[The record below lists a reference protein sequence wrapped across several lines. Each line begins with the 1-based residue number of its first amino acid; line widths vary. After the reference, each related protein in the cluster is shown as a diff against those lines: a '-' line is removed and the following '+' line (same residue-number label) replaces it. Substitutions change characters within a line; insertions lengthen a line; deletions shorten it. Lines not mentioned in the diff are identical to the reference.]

1 MKGILICADDYG
13 LHPDV
18 DRAIVDL
25 AARHRI
31 GATSVLVDA
40 QGLRERAMWLDSL
53 DVDVGLHLNLTQ
65 VVGDLD
71 ATDVHTSLGR
81 LILACYLGKI
91 SRQWVQRAVSR
102 QLDRFEALFDRMP
115 DYVDGHQHVHQLP
128 VVRDVLLEELNRRFG
143 QMSQEAASQPCTRP
157 WIRSTRAIPGL
168 MRTGLRQWLK
178 AMVIQG
184 LGGKSLDRSARAA
197 GFLMNAGFAGI
208 YDFTKPALPY
218 EVLMQRWLD
227 GCGQGSM
234 IMTHPSCMLLAGDPV
249 GKARLMEYQVLGGDV
264 FSRLLIERD
273 LCIVRLSKYLPDT
286 LMARQDSSRP

>member
-25 AARHRI
+25 AARQRI

-40 QGLRERAMWLDSL
+40 LGLHDRASWLDRL

-65 VVGDLD
+65 VVGELN
-71 ATDVHTSLGR
+71 ASDVQTSLGR
-81 LILACYLGKI
+81 LILDCYLGKI
-91 SRQWVQRAVSR
+91 SRLWVQKAVRR
-102 QLDRFEALFDRMP
+102 QLDRFEALFDRVP

-128 VVRDVLLEELNRRFG
+128 VVREVLLEELMQRYG
-143 QMSQEAASQPCTRP
+143 QMAHTGVRQPCRRP
-157 WIRSTRAIPGL
+157 WIRSTEVIPGL

-178 AMVIQG
+178 AMIIQG
-184 LGGKSLDRSARAA
+184 LGGKSMARSARAA
-197 GFLMNAGFAGI
+197 GFLMNTGFAGI

-218 EVLMQRWLD
+218 EELMRHWLD
-227 GCGQGSM
+227 GCAQGSM

-273 LCIVRLSKYLPDT
+273 LCVVRLSKYLSDT
-286 LMARQDSSRP
+286 LPALQDSSRP